1 MASSYKVDI
10 GGLLAGGR
18 QRLVVDQEVALEPFE
33 GIRFPEPAR
42 VHLDVHATGEMLEL
56 AGSVD
61 VKIHGECDRCLADV
75 ERDMHVDVDEQL
87 DVGPDALKDPF
98 GASNVLAG
106 DRLDVRDLA
115 TQVVVSSV
123 PLGLLCGENCLG
135 ICPAC
140 GENKNTGA
148 CTCAPATTGDE

>member
-18 QRLVVDQEVALEPFE
+18 QHLAVEQQVALEPFE

-42 VHLDVHATGEMLEL
+42 VHLEVYATGEMLEI
-56 AGSVD
+56 GGEID
-61 VKIHGECDRCLADV
+61 VKIQGECDRCLGDV
-75 ERDMHVDVDEQL
+75 ERAMHIDVDEQL
-87 DVGPDALKDPF
+87 DGGPEAQADPF
-98 GASNVLAG
+98 GPSNVLTG

-115 TQVVVSSV
+115 TQLVVSAI
-123 PLGLLCGENCLG
+123 PLGLLCAADCKG
-135 ICPAC
+135 ICPSC

-148 CTCAPATTGDE
+148 CTCEPETTGD